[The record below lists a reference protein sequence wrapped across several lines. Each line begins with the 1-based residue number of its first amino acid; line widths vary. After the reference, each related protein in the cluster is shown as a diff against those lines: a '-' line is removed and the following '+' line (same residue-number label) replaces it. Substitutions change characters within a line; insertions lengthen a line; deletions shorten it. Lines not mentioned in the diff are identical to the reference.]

1 MRRVLG
7 VLLPVVVVA
16 VLGIVAIWSFSAR
29 DVRNDDVT
37 RLNDATQRVA
47 ANWPDLDLAGL
58 DEVGAEVS
66 VVSAAGQLLA
76 STAVS
81 PITDELS
88 AARSRALAA
97 PVVVDEQIVAMVYVA
112 SGLAQAQA
120 ELRNQLAGTATV
132 AIVLVVGF
140 VVVHMIWVQWRIVAP
155 FRALQGFATRVAS
168 GDLDAPLT
176 MDRGNVFGAW
186 TESFDLM
193 RSELAAA
200 RERAAEVEQSKRD
213 LVAQISH
220 DIRTP
225 VAAIAATTEVLR
237 LHTTEPAELARLE
250 VITAKTTQVEQLIAD
265 LFTARDAELAALQVT
280 VQDLASTR
288 VAELLRTSDHAGRL
302 KSIELPDCLVSA
314 DPHRL
319 SQVFDNI
326 IANSYKYADTAIEV
340 AARLAGDS
348 LELTISDDGPG
359 VPADEVAAIFA
370 RGVRGSNVG
379 DQPGHGLGLF
389 TAAYLMER
397 MGGDISAAN
406 TSDGFAVSI
415 TMPLA

>member
-7 VLLPVVVVA
+7 VVLPVVVVA

-66 VVSAAGQLLA
+66 VVSASGQLLA

-97 PVVVDEQIVAMVYVA
+97 PVVVDEQIVAMVYVT

-120 ELRNQLAGTATV
+120 ELRNQLAGAATV

-237 LHTTEPAELARLE
+237 LHTTEPADLARLV
-250 VITAKTTQVEQLIAD
+250 VITAKTTQVEQLVAD